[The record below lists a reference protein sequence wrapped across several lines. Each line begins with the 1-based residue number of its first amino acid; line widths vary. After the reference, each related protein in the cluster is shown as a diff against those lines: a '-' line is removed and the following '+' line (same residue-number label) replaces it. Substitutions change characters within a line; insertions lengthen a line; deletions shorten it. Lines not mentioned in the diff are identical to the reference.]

1 MAQSLYEQDDIYLY
15 SPTIT
20 PQYLIRQPSMK
31 WWYTMEDF
39 FAEVPLG
46 TRLLIRRD
54 IRYNHAQGGYI
65 VNDYI
70 TTRVARETL
79 YGHWVHYYVTYR
91 EGEHAPYGFDVN
103 AYESRY
109 ELLSQSYNNNP
120 DAHLKWVDLTPP
132 VSEDAMDEDRAR
144 AFLTPFPW
152 TTTTTTELPDSLPPL
167 SSLPFPASFPPLSV
181 ASLSSSIPSSAWL
194 VSPSN
199 VQHG

>member
-1 MAQSLYEQDDIYLY
+1 MAQFPYEQDDIYVY
-15 SPTIT
+15 SPTVT
-20 PQYLIRQPSMK
+20 PQYLIRQPSLK

-39 FAEVPLG
+39 FAEVPVG

-54 IRYNHAQGGYI
+54 IRFNYAQGGYI

-79 YGHWVHYYVTYR
+79 YGHWTHHYVTYR

-132 VSEDAMDEDRAR
+132 VPEDAMDEDRAR
-144 AFLTPFPW
+144 EFLTPFSL
-152 TTTTTTELPDSLPPL
+152 TTTTTDLPDSLPPL
-167 SSLPFPASFPPLSV
+167 PALPPLLPASFPPLSN
-181 ASLSSSIPSSAWL
+181 SIPSSAWL
-194 VSPSN
+194 VSHSN